1 MKSAVYR
8 AASSYLTE
16 AVQWHKRSGFVMDE
30 VLESGIAD
38 AKRSPVRA
46 IGAPRKA
53 AEVKLE
59 WLEALFAR
67 GADFQRG

>member
-1 MKSAVYR
+1 
-8 AASSYLTE
+8 
-16 AVQWHKRSGFVMDE
+16 MDE
-30 VLESGIAD
+30 VLESAIAD